1 MCCDYSGYHS
11 FIVTQNRSA
20 LLTAAGEMGA
30 TGGQLLMLA
39 EETEVDI
46 KIQEA
51 LVSMAKAVASATAA
65 LVSNA
70 RNVADKCEDEALQ
83 NQVIVA
89 AKQVGSHYN
98 SPCMYILDCNC

>member
-1 MCCDYSGYHS
+1 M
-11 FIVTQNRSA
+11 
-20 LLTAAGEMGA
+20 TAAGEMGA

-70 RNVADKCEDEALQ
+70 RNVADKCQDEALQ

-89 AKQVGSHYN
+89 AKQVNIAGIGTCTCNLCVSLTCTY
-98 SPCMYILDCNC
+98 SLYIYVHVCVFLCC